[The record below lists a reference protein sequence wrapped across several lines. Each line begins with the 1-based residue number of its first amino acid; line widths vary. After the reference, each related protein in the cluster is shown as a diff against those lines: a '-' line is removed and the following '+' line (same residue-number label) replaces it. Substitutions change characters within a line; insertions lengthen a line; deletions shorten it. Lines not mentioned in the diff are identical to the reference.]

1 MPLPLPPY
9 LQTAPITGRPVTHRW
24 GPGEAMSAFGNTN
37 RTVEGQLAQLSFRAL
52 LGLAAALGEWMHRR
66 FEHLHDDQE
75 MRLAI
80 EAMWAASIDIRYLVV
95 DAMRFPQDKASPIH
109 GPLQALKWEFVNAA
123 DIYGELDF
131 GLVRYLRGD
140 ANLVNFTLP
149 DNKAFQAW
157 FKTVLPRLA
166 TLSTPSAR
174 DAADGDPDD
183 AADGQA
189 GTDPL
194 LWGTPLPREAFDPG
208 FPLDGADPVALIDT
222 LLATVSAT
230 PNPFLRT
237 PADLVAAGFVGTP
250 YRYTGP

>member
-1 MPLPLPPY
+1 MSLPLPPY
-9 LQTAPITGRPVTHRW
+9 LQAAPIAGLPVTHRW

-37 RTVEGQLAQLSFRAL
+37 RTVEGHLAQLSFRAL

-95 DAMRFPQDKASPIH
+95 DAMRFPPDTASPIH

-157 FKTVLPRLA
+157 FKAVLPRVA
-166 TLSTPSAR
+166 ALSAPSAR
-174 DAADGDPDD
+174 DAANGDPED

-194 LWGTPLPREAFDPG
+194 LWGTPLPREAFDPA
-208 FPLDGADPVALIDT
+208 FPWAGADPVALIDT

-237 PADLVAAGFVGTP
+237 PAELVAAGFGGTP